1 MHLLKKNQITLLSTL
16 TLSIVLFFSLPVKGM
31 ADDFSDSELESF
43 ANAVVQIM
51 SIQQQGQQQ
60 MMAVIEE
67 ADMTVQRFNEIT
79 MQVQEM
85 GVDQVEMSEEEAE
98 VFIILSEEIEQIQIN
113 LEDIMIGTIEDE
125 GITIEK
131 YEEIMAAYQQD
142 PELQQRVQ
150 QLFE

>member
-1 MHLLKKNQITLLSTL
+1 MYFLKKNQITLLSTL

-60 MMAVIEE
+60 MIAKIEE

-113 LEDIMIGTIEDE
+113 LEDIMIDTIEDE

-150 QLFE
+150 QLLE

>member
-113 LEDIMIGTIEDE
+113 LEDIMIDTIEDE

-150 QLFE
+150 QLLE

>member
-150 QLFE
+150 QLLE